1 MVRVSCDDHAGL
13 EKFEY
18 APDKEMAAFKTGDL
32 ILCEIEAKD
41 LTTENIGIKERR
53 LWGTDTYSNNSDLV
67 AIAAHAGE
75 QSTHSSLN
83 PTHPAQNSTGETT
96 HGAF

>member
-67 AIAAHAGE
+67 AIAAHAGKQLHTFFFE
-75 QSTHSSLN
+75 HNSSC
-83 PTHPAQNSTGETT
+83 
-96 HGAF
+96 